1 MTAQSAALKLS
12 QEDVRLMLAART
24 HLGDRNCNHQ
34 MRQYVYGRNKEG
46 ANVFCLDKTW
56 EKLVLAA
63 RAICAV
69 ENPQDI
75 AVVGTS
81 VQSQRAVLK
90 FAKYINAHS
99 FAGRFTPGAFTN
111 QIQKAFREPRLLI
124 VHDPRS
130 DHQAVT
136 EASYVNIPVVA
147 LCDADSPLRYVDIAI
162 PCNNKAA
169 HSIGLMFWMLSREV
183 LRMRGS
189 ISRDMPWD
197 VMVDLYFY
205 RAPEEVEQ
213 EEKDQQTMQTTALPV
228 NMMGTGDA
236 MAGAGLVG
244 FPTEMEVG
252 EDWSAAGWENEQVKP
267 GVSAPLAPAAR
278 AVGYGAV
285 GEQASQPAPAAQP
298 VQQGAD
304 WTNMTGDDWGQADSW
319 N

>member
-1 MTAQSAALKLS
+1 MTAQSAALKLA
-12 QEDVRLMLAART
+12 QEDVRLMLAAKT

-34 MRQYVYGRNKEG
+34 MRQYVYARNKDG

-69 ENPQDI
+69 ETPQDI

-124 VHDPRS
+124 VHDPRT

-162 PCNNKAA
+162 PCNNKSA

-213 EEKDQQTMQTTALPV
+213 EEKEQVMQTTALPT
-228 NMMGTGDA
+228 NMMGASDA
-236 MAGAGLVG
+236 IMGAGLAG
-244 FPTEMEVG
+244 FGPELEVG
-252 EDWSAAGWENEQVKP
+252 DDWNAAGWENEQVKT

-285 GEQASQPAPAAQP
+285 GEPGSQPAPVVQP
-298 VQQGAD
+298 VKQGGD
-304 WTNMTGDDWGQADSW
+304 WTNMTNDDWGAADNW

>member
-1 MTAQSAALKLS
+1 MT
-12 QEDVRLMLAART
+12 QEDVRLMLAAGA

-34 MRQYVYGRNKEG
+34 MRQYVFGRNKAG

-56 EKLVLAA
+56 EKLILAA

-69 ENPQDI
+69 ENPQDV
-75 AVVGTS
+75 AVVGTH
-81 VQSQRAVLK
+81 VHSQRAVLK

-99 FAGRFTPGAFTN
+99 FAGRFTPGSFTN

-124 VHDPRS
+124 CHDTRI

-136 EASYVNIPVVA
+136 EASYVNIPVIA

-162 PCNNKAA
+162 PCNNKSP

-205 RAPEEVEQ
+205 RLPEELEQ
-213 EEKDQQTMQTTALPV
+213 EEKEQQAVQAASAVPV
-228 NMMGTGDA
+228 NMMGA
-236 MAGAGLVG
+236 AGGMMGPGLVG
-244 FPTEMEVG
+244 FPTDIEAG
-252 EDWSAAGWENEQVKP
+252 DDWGAAGWENEPVKA
-267 GVSAPLAPAAR
+267 GATNAAGLAPGAR
-278 AVGYGAV
+278 TVGGFGAV
-285 GEQASQPAPAAQP
+285 GEPGLAAAAPTLQTTLQP
-298 VQQGAD
+298 GAD
-304 WTNMTGDDWGQADSW
+304 WGAVGGDDWGAADSW